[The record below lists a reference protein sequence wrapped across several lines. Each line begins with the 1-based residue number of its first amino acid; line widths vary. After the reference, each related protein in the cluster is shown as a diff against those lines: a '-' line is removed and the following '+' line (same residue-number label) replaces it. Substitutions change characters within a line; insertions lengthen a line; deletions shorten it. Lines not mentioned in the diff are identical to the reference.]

1 MKVDAA
7 TCQDLDRALSLEWL
21 ETNGRGGFA
30 SGTVAGANTRRYH
43 ALLLTARKPPAE
55 RVVLVNHLEEWIDLN
70 GRSFPLSTNLYPGT
84 VHPVGYT
91 YGVEFSSVPWPTWLF
106 DCGGEIITREILS
119 VSGRDLVIVRWKLIA
134 SKHEHMALRVRPMLS
149 GRDYHRTHH
158 ENTTL
163 SIEAVIKPG
172 MIAWQPYPDIPSVQ
186 AIHAG
191 RYRHEPDWFRHVRLP
206 IERQRGLDDEE
217 DWWSPGEFRFEIGG
231 GEEPTLVLT
240 SEGIDSLNVDAIIK
254 GEEERRRRLARGGPA
269 RDSLAGRLWRA
280 TDAYLSERDAGG
292 TVIAGYP
299 WFTDWG
305 RDTFIALPGLCLVTG
320 RHDTAWRIIESFSA
334 HISEGMVPN
343 RFPDASEE
351 PEYNAIDASLW
362 FIDAVD
368 RYRAYSGDDARVR
381 AVAWP
386 AVKHIIDGYRR
397 GTRYHIHM
405 DRDGLIAGGVPGVQL
420 TWMDAKVGDSVI
432 TPRQGKPVEIQA
444 LWVRAL
450 EVGMNLATRFGES
463 AYAARCRRLRDL
475 ARRSFRTRFWN
486 ESGGCLYD
494 VIDGPDGHDAAVRPN
509 QLYALA
515 LCDDLVD
522 REQAKQILM
531 VVTDHL
537 LTPVGLRTLSPRDS
551 RYRPRYEGG
560 VAERD
565 GAYHQGTV
573 WPFLL
578 GPFITAWVKTFGKS
592 AQVKAQAR
600 AFLNGLE
607 EHLREACVG
616 QVSEIFDGDAPHVP
630 RGCPAQAWSVA
641 EPLRAMIE
649 DLAIAIPAHSAKAKH
664 VDGHTLK
671 VVSDTRTATPRR
683 RPEQK
688 HFR

>member
-1 MKVDAA
+1 MKFGRAE
-7 TCQDLDRALSLEWL
+7 CQDLDRALSLEWL

-43 ALLLTARKPPAE
+43 AILLTARKPPAD
-55 RVVLVNHLEEWIDLN
+55 RVVLVNHLEEWIELN
-70 GRSFPLSTNLYPGT
+70 GRLFPLSTNLYPGT
-84 VHPVGYT
+84 VHPAGYT
-91 YGVEFSSVPWPTWLF
+91 NCVEFSSEPWPTWTF
-106 DCGGEIITREILS
+106 NCGGVLVQREILC
-119 VSGRDLVIVRWKLIA
+119 VPGRDLVIVRWKSITA
-134 SKHEHMALRVRPMLS
+134 KRHHMTLRVRPMLS
-149 GRDYHRTHH
+149 GREYHRTHH
-158 ENTTL
+158 ENRTL
-163 SIEAVIKPG
+163 STEASSKPG
-172 MIAWQPYPDIPSVQ
+172 VVSWRPYPDVPSVQ

-191 RYRHEPDWFRHVRLP
+191 QYRHEPDWFRHVQLP
-206 IERQRGLDDEE
+206 IERQRGFDGEE
-217 DWWSPGEFRFEIGG
+217 DWWSPGEFRFAIGVRNA
-231 GEEPTLVLT
+231 PTLVLT
-240 SEGIDSLNVDAIIK
+240 SDAIDTLDATAVIARE
-254 GEEERRRRLARGGPA
+254 GERRRRFGQTAPGG
-269 RDSLAGRLWRA
+269 DSLAGPLWRA
-280 TDAYLSERDAGG
+280 TDAYLSEREAGG

-320 RHDTAWRIIESFSA
+320 RHDTAWRIMESFSA

-343 RFPDASEE
+343 RFPDAGEA

-362 FIDAVD
+362 FIDALD
-368 RYRAYSGDDARVR
+368 RYRAYNSGDDTRVR

-386 AVKHIIDGYRR
+386 AVKQIIDGYRR
-397 GTRYHIHM
+397 GTRYGIHM
-405 DRDGLIAGGVPGVQL
+405 DADGLIAGGMSGVQL
-420 TWMDAKVGDSVI
+420 TWMDAKVGDWVV
-432 TPRQGKPVEIQA
+432 TPRQGKPVEVQA

-475 ARRSFRTRFWN
+475 ARRSFRARFWN

-494 VIDGPDGHDAAVRPN
+494 VIDGPEGHDASLRPN

-522 REQAKQILM
+522 RKQAEQILM
-531 VVTDHL
+531 VVKDHL

-578 GPFITAWVKTFGKS
+578 GSFVTAWVKTFGMS
-592 AQVKAQAR
+592 AEVKAQAR

-607 EHLREACVG
+607 AHLREACVG
-616 QVSEIFDGDAPHVP
+616 QVSEIFDGDAPHHP
-630 RGCPAQAWSVA
+630 RGCSAQAWSVA

-649 DLAIAIPAHSAKAKH
+649 DLEIPCRSL
-664 VDGHTLK
+664 D
-671 VVSDTRTATPRR
+671 SR
-683 RPEQK
+683 
-688 HFR
+688 